1 MNKKKKSF
9 KTYSYAILQVLIA
22 NIKRLVDKNKP

>member
-1 MNKKKKSF
+1 MKKKKNSN

-22 NIKRLVDKNKP
+22 NIIRLVDKNKP